1 MNVLAATWHCSEQG
15 HADIPTVQRP
25 KERDWTHVGLRFALL
40 LMSLGQFLPFT
51 AVRTNAQNLGTAP
64 ALNRAVPFLSAAP
77 LSSIRISL
85 VGGALP
91 ADAFHK
97 ERLICTEKQVISAIP
112 T

>member
-40 LMSLGQFLPFT
+40 LMLLGQFLPFT

-64 ALNRAVPFLSAAP
+64 AFNKAVPFCPPLLCRPSASP
-77 LSSIRISL
+77 L
-85 VGGALP
+85 
-91 ADAFHK
+91 
-97 ERLICTEKQVISAIP
+97 
-112 T
+112 